1 MKINDEKSVRRWM
14 KKEFGGEIFWIEQKS
29 GGNFGFPDCL
39 LILKGELLPV
49 ELKVAN
55 LDEEFGSL
63 NSKMWKP
70 TLRAE
75 QRLIGKKLVKNQ
87 IRAFVIVGDASTND
101 ILMTTMEEVVN
112 AMDRKGKAKVRL
124 VKSKKD
130 ILAWASLEFLGSMAI
145 ELK

>member
-1 MKINDEKSVRRWM
+1 VKITDEKSVRRWM
-14 KKEFGGEIFWIEQKS
+14 KKEFGDEIFWIEQRA

-39 LILKGELLPV
+39 IVLKGELLPV
-49 ELKVAN
+49 ELKVDK
-55 LDEEFGSL
+55 LEGEFGPL

-75 QRLIGKKLVKNQ
+75 QRLMGKKLVTNQ
-87 IRAFVIVGDASTND
+87 VRSFVIVGDASTND
-101 ILMTTMEEVVN
+101 ILMTTMEEVVI
-112 AMDRKGKAKVRL
+112 AMNKKGEAKVRL

-130 ILAWASLEFLGSMAI
+130 ILDWASLEFLGSRAI

>member
-1 MKINDEKSVRRWM
+1 
-14 KKEFGGEIFWIEQKS
+14 
-29 GGNFGFPDCL
+29 
-39 LILKGELLPV
+39 
-49 ELKVAN
+49 LKVAN
-55 LDEEFGSL
+55 FDEQFGTL

-75 QRLIGKKLVKNQ
+75 QRLMGRKLVNNQ
-87 IRAFVIVGDASTND
+87 VRAFVIVGDASTND
-101 ILMTTMEEVVN
+101 ILMTTMEEVVS

-124 VKSKKD
+124 VKSKKE

>member
-1 MKINDEKSVRRWM
+1 VKITDEKSVRRWM
-14 KKEFGGEIFWIEQKS
+14 KKEFGDEIFWIEQRA

-39 LILKGELLPV
+39 IVLKGELLPI

-55 LDEEFGSL
+55 FDEQFGTL

-75 QRLIGKKLVKNQ
+75 QRLMGRKLVNNQ
-87 IRAFVIVGDASTND
+87 VRAFVIVGDASTND
-101 ILMTTMEEVVN
+101 ILMTTMEEVVS